1 MDQKGS
7 RGDNGGDKPKSRGR
21 KGKNKK
27 RGKKQMNDPTRGA
40 EGIRK
45 SMVRIFLFCSPNA
58 LGRNR
63 LTGTITSPVIYAS
76 MILQ

>member
-1 MDQKGS
+1 MARKSKGNKVDQKGS
-7 RGDNGGDKPKSRGR
+7 RGDNGGDKSKSRGR

-45 SMVRIFLFCSPNA
+45 SMVRIFFSVHQTHLE
-58 LGRNR
+58 G
-63 LTGTITSPVIYAS
+63 TGSLA
-76 MILQ
+76 Q